1 MNSLEIQYFL
11 TIVKYGSFTEAAQ
24 ALSLS
29 ASQPSAN
36 RSGSWRRSLVAACLP
51 APAVHFP

>member
-24 ALSLS
+24 TLSVSPPS
-29 ASQPSAN
+29 ASRSA
-36 RSGSWRRSLVAACLP
+36 SWRQSLAAASSR
-51 APAVHFP
+51 APAVRSL